1 MKGLKD
7 FFKSFEV
14 VKTYNELT
22 EAEKKALDKGAAKN
36 RRAAL
41 YDAIN
46 GETGTFLGCEFTES
60 DKLLAFKIGTEKVQ
74 IPSYIFKTQRLW
86 KSETPIKK
94 ANLED
99 IRKCQ
104 PEPLDG
110 VLKGLT
116 PEDYKFDELGYE
128 LAVSQKLTDKDG
140 NGVTVTFKTVS
151 YKNAIGFW
159 EGNYYTTDQRKCV
172 VMELPT
178 AEQPATT
185 EQPATANS

>member
-1 MKGLKD
+1 MRDGVVFYRSFVDAIRGLPPEE
-7 FFKSFEV
+7 FK
-14 VKTYNELT
+14 LC
-22 EAEKKALDKGAAKN
+22 ALAILDYGLDGKEPEGTGIDRTVFCMAKPQIDANN
-36 RRAAL
+36 RR
-41 YDAIN
+41 YEN
-46 GETGTFLGCEFTES
+46 GTKGG
-60 DKLLAFKIGTEKVQ
+60 
-74 IPSYIFKTQRLW
+74 R
-86 KSETPIKK
+86 PITK

-104 PEPLDG
+104 PEPFDG

-151 YKNAIGFW
+151 YKNAIAFW

>member
-7 FFKSFEV
+7 FFKTFEV
-14 VKTYNELT
+14 VKSYNELT
-22 EAEKKALDKGAAKN
+22 EAEKKALDKGAARN

-46 GETGTFLGCEFTES
+46 GKKGTFLGCEFTES
-60 DKLLAFKIGTEKVQ
+60 DKLLAFKVGNDKIQV
-74 IPSYIFKTQRLW
+74 PSYLFKTQRLW
-86 KSETPIKK
+86 KSETPIDK

-104 PEPLDG
+104 PEPFSG
-110 VLKGLT
+110 VLESLT
-116 PEDYKFDELGYE
+116 PEDYKFEELGFE
-128 LAVSQKLTDKDG
+128 LKVNQMLTDEQGKG
-140 NGVTVTFKTVS
+140 ITVTFNTVS

-178 AEQPATT
+178 AEQP
-185 EQPATANS
+185 NN